1 MCGIVLD
8 DFYLLVSRGN
18 FISTLCSKNIVNYH
32 KFICVYYFE
41 TGTKQPEI
49 ISCFCFSFLVSNCV
63 LLVSF
68 IFLCFHCTFCFL
80 RNVSSD
86 GEYARK
92 KLRECE
98 GLVESVITIIRSAM
112 MCNDMDNKSVEN
124 CVCLLRN
131 LSYACQEIIDP
142 DYLKKRSVTQTKNQ
156 GIYMLQ

>member
-1 MCGIVLD
+1 MFLFFVPC
-8 DFYLLVSRGN
+8 FE
-18 FISTLCSKNIVNYH
+18 LCSFAAYH
-32 KFICVYYFE
+32 L
-41 TGTKQPEI
+41 
-49 ISCFCFSFLVSNCV
+49 SCFHS
-63 LLVSF
+63 
-68 IFLCFHCTFCFL
+68 TFFL

-156 GIYMLQ
+156 GTYMLQ